1 MTKRVLIIAT
11 DGFEQSELMD
21 PKKALEAE
29 GFETVVASIKPGK
42 IRGWSDKDWGE
53 SVTVDAL
60 LDDVEAE
67 DFDALLIPGGQMN
80 PDILRMQP
88 RAIELVEDFDDA
100 EKPIAAICHGPWLLV
115 EADIIDGRRVTGWPS
130 IRTDLENAGAD
141 VFDEQVVV
149 DGHIITSRMP
159 GDIPA
164 FNEALIAAIN
174 AADDDEDVSE
184 NETEEEEV

>member
-1 MTKRVLIIAT
+1 MTKRVLILAAN
-11 DGFEQSELMD
+11 GFEQSELLD
-21 PKKALEAE
+21 PKSALEAE
-29 GFETVVASIKPGK
+29 GFETIVAGIKPGK
-42 IRGWSDKDWGE
+42 IRGWSDHDWGE

-60 LDDVEAE
+60 IEDVEAE

-80 PDILRMQP
+80 PDILRLQP

-115 EADIIDGRRVTGWPS
+115 EADIVDGRRVTGWPS
-130 IRTDLENAGAD
+130 IRTDLENAGAE

-174 AADDDEDVSE
+174 EAGDKVEDYAQA
-184 NETEEEEV
+184 EEG